1 MTMMIIDC
9 FCRVYIFSN
18 HTDDDGDGH
27 DGNNADD
34 DHDVNHAFFLKTK
47 PFLAASSE
55 P

>member
-1 MTMMIIDC
+1 MTMMVIDC

-34 DHDVNHAFFLKTK
+34 DHDVNHAFF
-47 PFLAASSE
+47 
-55 P
+55 